1 MSPVRARLL
10 LLAALLAA
18 SPAIAAAIPG
28 ALPQSRAAVAAATPT
43 LRPFAAVKGAVVRLS
58 DLWDGLDAG
67 TDRAL
72 GPAPAPGARFTVESA
87 QLVAIA
93 RQFGIEWHP
102 ASASD
107 QAVVTRE
114 GRPMTREA
122 VLALLRPA
130 LLAAGA
136 PQTIEVELP
145 GFVAP
150 VLPADDA
157 TRPEI
162 AQLDYD
168 AATGRFTALLSA
180 AIEGAEPL
188 RARVAGT
195 AVAMIDMLVLARRVP
210 PGTLLDPA
218 DLATA
223 HVRLA
228 STHVAVVEL
237 PEQARGMALRRP
249 VVPGQPIPL
258 ADLVRPP
265 AITRGALITMQLD
278 GGGISLSAQAQA
290 MDDGAIGER
299 IRVLNPTSR
308 AVLAAMI
315 DAPGH
320 VHVLPGSAPLVPA
333 AGVRPPATFA
343 EALPR

>member
-1 MSPVRARLL
+1 VNAVRARLL
-10 LLAALLAA
+10 LLAVLLAILPAASSAA
-18 SPAIAAAIPG
+18 SPPG
-28 ALPQSRAAVAAATPT
+28 AVTVPARAVT
-43 LRPFAAVKGAVVRLS
+43 LRPFASVGGAVVRLS

-72 GPAPAPGARFTVESA
+72 GPAPLPGARFTVESA

-107 QAVVTRE
+107 QAVVMRE

-130 LLAAGA
+130 LLAGGA
-136 PQTIEVELP
+136 PQGIEIDLP
-145 GFVAP
+145 AFVAP
-150 VLPADDA
+150 VLPADG
-157 TRPEI
+157 TVRPEV

-168 AATGRFTALLSA
+168 PVTGRFAAVISA
-180 AIEGAEPL
+180 VIEGAEPL
-188 RARVAGT
+188 HSRVAGT
-195 AVAMIDMLVLARRVP
+195 AIAMADMLVLARRVP
-210 PGTLLDPA
+210 PGTLLDVS

-228 STHVAVVEL
+228 ATHVAVVEL
-237 PEQARGMALRRP
+237 PEQARGMALRHP
-249 VVPGQPIPL
+249 VAPGQPIPL

-265 AITRGALITMQLD
+265 AVVRGALVAMQLD
-278 GGGISLSAQAQA
+278 GPGLTLTAQAQA
-290 MDDGAIGER
+290 MDDGAVGER
-299 IRVLNPTSR
+299 IRVLNPASR
-308 AVLAAMI
+308 AVLSALI
-315 DAPGH
+315 DAPGR
-320 VHVLPGSAPLVPA
+320 VHVLAGSAPLVPA
-333 AGVRPPATFA
+333 AGVRLPATFA

>member
-1 MSPVRARLL
+1 VSTVRACLL
-10 LLAALLAA
+10 LLAGLLAIPAAA
-18 SPAIAAAIPG
+18 SPALAGTAPV
-28 ALPQSRAAVAAATPT
+28 RAVT
-43 LRPFAAVKGAVVRLS
+43 LRPFAAVGGAVVRLS

-72 GPAPAPGARFTVESA
+72 GPAPLPGARFTVESA

-114 GRPMTREA
+114 GRPMAREA

-136 PQTIEVELP
+136 QQTIEIDLP
-145 GFVAP
+145 AFVAP
-150 VLPADDA
+150 VLPADG
-157 TRPEI
+157 TVRPEV

-168 AATGRFTALLSA
+168 PATGRFTAVLSA
-180 AIEGAEPL
+180 AVEGAEPL
-188 RARVAGT
+188 HSRVAGT
-195 AVAMIDMLVLARRVP
+195 AVAMADMLVLARRVP
-210 PGTLLDPA
+210 PGTLLDAA

-228 STHVAVVEL
+228 ATHVAVVEL
-237 PEQARGMALRRP
+237 PEQARGMVLRHP
-249 VVPGQPIPL
+249 VAPGQPIPL

-265 AITRGALITMQLD
+265 AVTRGALVAMQLD
-278 GGGISLSAQAQA
+278 GPGITLTAQAQA
-290 MDDGAIGER
+290 MDDGAVGER
-299 IRVLNPTSR
+299 IRVLNPASR
-308 AVLAAMI
+308 AVLSAVI

-320 VHVLPGSAPLVPA
+320 VHVLAGSAPLIPA

>member
-1 MSPVRARLL
+1 MSTVRARLL
-10 LLAALLAA
+10 LLAGLLAA
-18 SPAIAAAIPG
+18 SPAIPG
-28 ALPQSRAAVAAATPT
+28 AATPARAGVVATPAAT
-43 LRPFAAVKGAVVRLS
+43 LRPFAAVKASVVRLS
-58 DLWDGLDAG
+58 DLWDGLDEA

-72 GPAPAPGARFTVESA
+72 GPAPLPGARFTVEAA
-87 QLVAIA
+87 QLTAIA
-93 RQFGIEWHP
+93 RQFGIDWHP

-114 GRPMTREA
+114 GRPMAREA

-136 PQTIEVELP
+136 PQSIELDLP

-150 VLPADDA
+150 MLPADG
-157 TRPEI
+157 TVRPEI

-168 AATGRFTALLSA
+168 AASGRFTALLSA

-188 RARVAGT
+188 HSRVAGT
-195 AVAMIDMLVLARRVP
+195 AIAMIDMLVLARRVA
-210 PGTLLDPA
+210 PGTLLDPS

-228 STHVAVVEL
+228 STHVPVVEL

-258 ADLVRPP
+258 ANLVRPP
-265 AITRGALITMQLD
+265 AITRGALVTMQLD

-290 MDDGAIGER
+290 MDDGAVGER

-320 VHVLPGSAPLVPA
+320 VHVLAGSAPLVPA

>member
-1 MSPVRARLL
+1 MNRVRARVL
-10 LLAALLAA
+10 LLAGLLASA
-18 SPAIAAAIPG
+18 HALPGAAPSARAAAV
-28 ALPQSRAAVAAATPT
+28 VAAPT
-43 LRPFAAVKGAVVRLS
+43 LRPFASVKGAVVHLS
-58 DLWDGLDAG
+58 DLWDGVDAAS
-67 TDRAL
+67 DRAL
-72 GPAPAPGARFTVESA
+72 GPAPLPGARFTVASA

-114 GRPMTREA
+114 GRPMPREA

-130 LLAAGA
+130 LLSAGA
-136 PQTIEVELP
+136 PGTIEVDLP

-150 VLPADDA
+150 VLPADN
-157 TRPEI
+157 TVQPEI

-168 AATGRFTALLSA
+168 PATGRFTALLSA

-188 RARVAGT
+188 HTRVAGT
-195 AVAMIDMLVLARRVP
+195 AVPMIDMLVLSRRVA

-228 STHVAVVEL
+228 TTHVPVVEL

-265 AITRGALITMQLD
+265 AVTRGALVTMQLD
-278 GGGISLSAQAQA
+278 GAGISLSAQAQA
-290 MDDGAIGER
+290 MDDGALGDR
-299 IRVLNPTSR
+299 IRVLNPASR

>member
-1 MSPVRARLL
+1 MRARLL
-10 LLAALLAA
+10 LLAGLLAA
-18 SPAIAAAIPG
+18 SPAIPG
-28 ALPQSRAAVAAATPT
+28 AAPPAHAGAAATPT

-58 DLWDGLDAG
+58 DLWDGLDEA

-72 GPAPAPGARFTVESA
+72 GPAPLPGARFTVESA

-93 RQFGIEWHP
+93 RQFGIEWRP

-136 PQTIEVELP
+136 PQTVELDLP

-150 VLPADDA
+150 MLPADGTA
-157 TRPEI
+157 RPEI

-168 AATGRFTALLSA
+168 PVTGRFTALLSA
-180 AIEGAEPL
+180 PVEGAEPL
-188 RARVAGT
+188 HSRVAGT
-195 AVAMIDMLVLARRVP
+195 AIAMVDMLVLARRVP

-258 ADLVRPP
+258 ADLIRPP
-265 AITRGALITMQLD
+265 AITRGALVAMQLD
-278 GGGISLSAQAQA
+278 GPGISLSAQAQA
-290 MDDGAIGER
+290 MDDGAVGER
-299 IRVLNPTSR
+299 IRVLNPASR
-308 AVLAAMI
+308 AVLAATI

-320 VHVLPGSAPLVPA
+320 VHVLAGSAPLVPA

>member
-1 MSPVRARLL
+1 MSGVRARFL
-10 LLAALLAA
+10 LLAGLLAA
-18 SPAIAAAIPG
+18 APALPG
-28 ALPQSRAAVAAATPT
+28 ATPAARATVAAAPT

-67 TDRAL
+67 TDRAI
-72 GPAPAPGARFTVESA
+72 GPAPLPGARFTVESA

-114 GRPMTREA
+114 GRPMAREA

-130 LLAAGA
+130 LLSAGA
-136 PQTIEVELP
+136 PQTVEVELP

-150 VLPADDA
+150 VLPADGTA
-157 TRPEI
+157 QPEI

-188 RARVAGT
+188 HARVAGT

-228 STHVAVVEL
+228 TTHVPVVEL

-249 VVPGQPIPL
+249 LVPGQPIPL

-265 AITRGALITMQLD
+265 AVTRGALVTMQLD
-278 GGGISLSAQAQA
+278 GQGISLSAQAQA
-290 MDDGAIGER
+290 MDDGAVGER

-308 AVLAAMI
+308 AVLAALI